1 MTTKDAP
8 TGSTDPKKAL
18 RRRAETTARERAAPL
33 PNAAETPSPEETG
46 RMLHELRVHQIE
58 LEMQNEELR
67 RTQAELAA
75 ARARYFDL
83 YDLAPVGY
91 CVVSEQ
97 GLIQETN
104 LTAADLLGVTRSAL
118 VEKPIS
124 RFILADDQDIYY
136 RHRKQLFE
144 TGEPQ
149 ACELRMNKADGTQF
163 WASLEG
169 APSKDD
175 DGATTCRIML
185 SDITERKFRDDERE
199 LTARLVEMI
208 NEPGGFRECLAGLT
222 GSLQEWS
229 GCEAVGIRL
238 NDGNDYPYFETR
250 GFPPAFVRDE
260 SRLCAFGP
268 DGKVLRD
275 DLGAPV
281 LECMCGNVLCGR
293 FDPAKPFFTDHGS
306 FWTNSTTALLA
317 DTSEADRQA
326 RTRNRCHGAG
336 YESVALIPLRA
347 GGQVFGLLQFNDP
360 RPGRFTAALI
370 GHFERLADS
379 LAIALARYR
388 ATEALRESE
397 ERFTKAFQASPVAM
411 AISRFDDGLL
421 LDVNEMWLKTMGYG
435 RDEVLGTTSA
445 DYGVWAD
452 LDQRLEFVER
462 LCRDG
467 AVTDFEAGF
476 RTKSDVV
483 RDVVLGGE
491 LIEFNGKSHMLL
503 AFHDV
508 TERNRAAQQITA
520 QRKLLDT
527 IIEAIPHGIFWK
539 NRDRTYA
546 GCNSV
551 AARNWSL
558 DRRED
563 IVGKAVF
570 DLALDR
576 AEAENIDAMD
586 RIVIEEGTAL
596 INFEDMH
603 VAADGEVATHLSSKV
618 PLKDTAGNVTGL
630 VCLFY
635 DITKQRLVEKQL
647 RHAQKMAVVGQLA
660 GGTAHDF
667 NNLLQVIQS
676 SLQMMERRIE
686 RGQDVSHLIEAALSA
701 VSRGA
706 RLSQHLLSFSRQQAL
721 LSEAVD
727 PNRLV
732 EKTVELLGNTLGE
745 DIGIDVHPEN
755 GVASLFVDPHGL
767 ENAILNI
774 AFNARAAMPNGGRLT
789 IATAS
794 KRLDEAIVTEEGVL
808 PAGDYVEIAVTDT
821 GCGMPPEVAARAFE
835 PFFTTREV
843 GEGSGLGLSM
853 VYGFALQSNG
863 HVALESEVGKGT
875 TFRMIFPVI
884 AAQSEAVPDTPENV
898 ADADSGNETILVVED
913 DPDVRCAVVR
923 ALESLGY
930 AVSEAEN
937 GVEAL
942 AILDREPGLDLL
954 FTDVV
959 MPMGMNGLELAQE
972 AIRKHPRLK
981 VVLTSGYPERKLG
994 ESRLPESGFALLAKP
1009 YSNVELAATLRS
1021 ALADLE

>member
-1 MTTKDAP
+1 MTSKDTP
-8 TGSTDPKKAL
+8 TRSTDQQKAL
-18 RRRAETTARERAAPL
+18 RRRAEEIARERAASL
-33 PNAAETPSPEETG
+33 PKAAETPSPEETE

-75 ARARYFDL
+75 ARVRYFDL

-91 CVVSEQ
+91 CILSEQ
-97 GLIQETN
+97 GVIQETN
-104 LTAADLLGVTRSAL
+104 LTAADLLGVARSTL
-118 VEKPIS
+118 VKTPIS

-144 TGEPQ
+144 TDEPQ
-149 ACELRMNKADGTQF
+149 ACELRMTKADGTQF
-163 WASLEG
+163 WARLEG
-169 APSKDD
+169 VPARDT
-175 DGATTCRIML
+175 DGAPTCRLML

-199 LTARLVEMI
+199 LMARLVDLI
-208 NEPGGFRECLAGLT
+208 NEPDGFRGSLADLT

-260 SRLCAFGP
+260 NHLCAFGP

-275 DLGAPV
+275 DEGSPV

-293 FDPAKPFFTDHGS
+293 FDPNKPFFTTHGS
-306 FWTNSTTALLA
+306 FWTNSTSSLLA
-317 DTSEADRQA
+317 STSEADRQA
-326 RTRNRCHGAG
+326 HTRNRCHGAG

-379 LAIALARYR
+379 LAIALARRR

-411 AISRFDDGLL
+411 AISQFDDGLL
-421 LDVNEMWLKTMGYG
+421 LDVNEMWLTTLGYR
-435 RDEVLGTTSA
+435 RDEVLGTTRA

-476 RTKSDVV
+476 RTKSNVV
-483 RDVVLGGE
+483 RDVVLGAE
-491 LIEFNGKSHMLL
+491 SIEFNGEPHILV

-508 TERNRAAQQITA
+508 TERKRAEQEVIA

-539 NRDRTYA
+539 DRDRRYV

-551 AARNWSL
+551 AARNWFL

-563 IVGKAVF
+563 IVGKTVF

-576 AEAENIDAMD
+576 DEANSVDALD
-586 RIVIEEGTAL
+586 RTVIEEGKAL
-596 INFEDMH
+596 VNFEDTH
-603 VAADGEVATHLSSKV
+603 VRADGEVATHLSSKV
-618 PLKDTAGNVTGL
+618 PLKDAAGNLTGL

-635 DITKQRLVEKQL
+635 DITKQRLAEKQL
-647 RHAQKMAVVGQLA
+647 HDAQKMAVVGQLA

-676 SLQMMERRIE
+676 SLQVMERRIE
-686 RGQDVSHLIEAALSA
+686 RGKETSHLIEAALNA

-706 RLSQHLLSFSRQQAL
+706 KLSQNLLSFSRQQAL
-721 LSEAVD
+721 HSEPVD
-727 PNRLV
+727 LNRLV
-732 EKTVELLGNTLGE
+732 ERTVELLGNTLGE
-745 DIGIDVHPEN
+745 DIEIGTRLES
-755 GVASLFVDPHGL
+755 GVPSLSVDPHGL
-767 ENAILNI
+767 ENAVLNI
-774 AFNARAAMPNGGRLT
+774 AFNARAAMPNGGNLT
-789 IATAS
+789 IRTAH
-794 KRLDEAIVTEEGVL
+794 KRLDEEIVTEEGLV

-821 GCGMPPEVAARAFE
+821 GCGMPPDIAARAFD

-853 VYGFALQSNG
+853 VYGFTLQSNG
-863 HVALESEVGKGT
+863 QVTLESEVGKGT
-875 TFRMIFPVI
+875 TVRMIFPAIV
-884 AAQSEAVPDTPENV
+884 ARAEAVRNTLETVVDS
-898 ADADSGNETILVVED
+898 DSGTGTILVVED
-913 DPDVRCAVVR
+913 DPDVRCSVATV
-923 ALESLGY
+923 LTSFGY
-930 AVSEAEN
+930 ALREAEN
-937 GVEAL
+937 GVDAL
-942 AILDREPGLDLL
+942 AILDREVGIDLM
-954 FTDVV
+954 FSDVV
-959 MPMGMNGLELAQE
+959 MPKGMNGIELAQE
-972 AIRKHPRLK
+972 AIRRHPKLK
-981 VVLTSGYPERKLG
+981 VLLTSGYPEQKLG
-994 ESRLPESGFALLAKP
+994 ASGLSESGFALLVKP
-1009 YSNVELAATLRS
+1009 YSNKELAATIRS
-1021 ALADLE
+1021 ALVERE